1 MAARSPAKLTL
12 ALMQGGAPNAEVL
25 AATTL
30 PELLDIAARHSIPL
44 PAEFQEAPTPVA
56 PLNIAPA
63 AAALP
68 SGHDAPPM
76 TTRGA
81 YDGPRNAAGEREG
94 HGSMRFEDGSSYEGE
109 WLANMQHGRGTM
121 RYASGAAYVG
131 GWHSS
136 QKHGTGTYYWA
147 DGRTEVGFYSHDQSV
162 GEGAM
167 WSADQRSAWRIV
179 DDGLEVAEVSIAD
192 VKHMHPSGALI
203 ATRGKAP
210 WPETRS
216 RPSLQHAHLH

>member
-1 MAARSPAKLTL
+1 
-12 ALMQGGAPNAEVL
+12 
-25 AATTL
+25 
-30 PELLDIAARHSIPL
+30 
-44 PAEFQEAPTPVA
+44 
-56 PLNIAPA
+56 
-63 AAALP
+63 
-68 SGHDAPPM
+68 M

-179 DDGLEVAEVSIAD
+179 DDGLEVAEVSIAE
-192 VKHMHPSGALI
+192 AAAI
-203 ATRGKAP
+203 AARVGEPVPQRVWRG
-210 WPETRS
+210 
-216 RPSLQHAHLH
+216 